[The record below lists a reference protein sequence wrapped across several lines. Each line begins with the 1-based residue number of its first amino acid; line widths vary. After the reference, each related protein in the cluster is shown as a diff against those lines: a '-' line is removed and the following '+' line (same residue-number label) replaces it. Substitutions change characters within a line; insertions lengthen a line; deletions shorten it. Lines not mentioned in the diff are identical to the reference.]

1 MKGWIELHT
10 FYHGEPILI
19 NTANITCVMDHYVF
33 VVKENNLVYEDE
45 DETESVTYNDNPH
58 VRETYE
64 EIKALI
70 LEASH
75 VSG

>member
-1 MKGWIELHT
+1 MKGWIEVHRFT
-10 FYHGEPILI
+10 SGKPILI
-19 NTANITCVMDHYVF
+19 NTANITCVIDNYVF
-33 VVKENNLVYEDE
+33 VVKENNLAYEDE
-45 DETESVTYNDNPH
+45 GETEPFTYNDNPH

>member
-10 FYHGEPILI
+10 FYSGRSILI
-19 NTANITCVMDHYVF
+19 NIANITCVVDHYVF